1 MRWPTLH
8 VVTGLDLDH
17 PGFPRPQWFSHR
29 AEQSRKTC
37 AALSAGTGNKTL
49 EQLQSLLLLAKIYH
63 CSHPAQLCSSSS
75 SSASPVV
82 SETSCDK
89 RQEPLFEETGKT
101 WSQFK
106 SSSLYWRVSLL
117 LESREVHLKKG
128 FVCSPIQH
136 LVYLTIFLVII
147 PIQTFP
153 MRPLNLFILTQL
165 GAFSHNNDHLF
176 IRCVYTCGVGAVS
189 LALSILAMRPPQ
201 VDLGA

>member
-8 VVTGLDLDH
+8 VVTGLDPDH
-17 PGFPRPQWFSHR
+17 PGLPRPQWFSHR
-29 AEQSRKTC
+29 AEQSRTFSRDWQQDTGATPTTAGFSQNIPLLTPC
-37 AALSAGTGNKTL
+37 TALL
-49 EQLQSLLLLAKIYH
+49 FLLLL
-63 CSHPAQLCSSSS
+63 CFL
-75 SSASPVV
+75 SPVV

-106 SSSLYWRVSLL
+106 SSSLHWSVSLL

-147 PIQTFP
+147 PMQTFP
-153 MRPLNLFILTQL
+153 
-165 GAFSHNNDHLF
+165 
-176 IRCVYTCGVGAVS
+176 
-189 LALSILAMRPPQ
+189 
-201 VDLGA
+201 